1 MSRYLLDTN
10 ILVYVVLADFDNL
23 SDEIK
28 DILLDYESQLYTSSI
43 SVLELL
49 QLHRIKKIQIKKYK
63 TATEVYNA
71 IESEFYIKILPFSK
85 QHTETLSKLKIAD
98 SHNDPFDHSIISHA
112 ITEQLIL
119 ISSDRKFEKY
129 TTQKLNFLFN
139 KR

>member
-1 MSRYLLDTN
+1 MSRFLLDTN
-10 ILVYVVLADFDNL
+10 ILVYVILADFDNL

-63 TATEVYNA
+63 TATEVYHA
-71 IESEFYIKILPFSK
+71 IENEFYIKILPFAK

-98 SHNDPFDHSIISHA
+98 NHNDPFDHSIISQA

-129 TTQKLNFLFN
+129 TDQKLNFLFN